1 MQKITCIIL
10 NLQYIDVQ
18 GDSILSIDATYFF
31 NITIDTLTIYMLQS
45 LYSGDYVGLPLGG
58 DLFVNDIISL
68 AVTLCVIGS
77 TFYVMG

>member
-1 MQKITCIIL
+1 M
-10 NLQYIDVQ
+10 
-18 GDSILSIDATYFF
+18 
-31 NITIDTLTIYMLQS
+31 
-45 LYSGDYVGLPLGG
+45 GLPLGG

>member
-31 NITIDTLTIYMLQS
+31 NITIDTLTIYML
-45 LYSGDYVGLPLGG
+45 
-58 DLFVNDIISL
+58 
-68 AVTLCVIGS
+68 
-77 TFYVMG
+77 

>member
-1 MQKITCIIL
+1 
-10 NLQYIDVQ
+10 
-18 GDSILSIDATYFF
+18 
-31 NITIDTLTIYMLQS
+31 MLYS

>member
-77 TFYVMG
+77 TFYVTG